1 MEAIVWFVFHIS
13 VWSIQVQAATLVW
26 WMRLS
31 DALKAN
37 WCSKVHVLPED
48 ICAVI
53 TRIVPCLK
61 IKGILLVTGVINSEQ
76 VVLLDA
82 KCTRK
87 NADRMKCVEV
97 NKSLEL
103 WRKLLCAILGTEN
116 SINHLQFF
124 FFSITSQVQTK
135 TVGVIFCNSLIFSPP
150 FLLPEHN

>member
-1 MEAIVWFVFHIS
+1 M
-13 VWSIQVQAATLVW
+13 
-26 WMRLS
+26 
-31 DALKAN
+31 
-37 WCSKVHVLPED
+37 
-48 ICAVI
+48 I
-53 TRIVPCLK
+53 TCIVPCIK

-124 FFSITSQVQTK
+124 FFYYIPGPNQDRRRD
-135 TVGVIFCNSLIFSPP
+135 IL
-150 FLLPEHN
+150 